1 MAASQSWFDPGNG
14 VPKYRQLQQVLEELI
29 DRLQPGDPLPPER
42 QLELEYGVSRV
53 TVRQALQQLVL
64 AGRLERIQGR
74 GTFVARPKLEQVL
87 ALTSFTEDMIQRGLR
102 PGSRTL
108 GVEQLAA
115 SPSVAQH
122 LRLPEGSPVLML
134 RRLRL
139 ADDEPMALETVYLP
153 ASRFPDLTQTDLT
166 NRSLYAWLA
175 ERHGVELTHATQ
187 TIEATVLGA
196 EEARLLEVAPGI
208 PAFRLERVSYDQFGR
223 PVELVRSLYR
233 GDRYKLH
240 ARLERPRG
248 TTPSSASL
256 RRREAGGDDR

>member
-1 MAASQSWFDPGNG
+1 MARRGWFDPNNG
-14 VPKYRQLQQVLEELI
+14 VPKYRQLQHVLEEMI

-42 QLELEYGVSRV
+42 ELEQEFGVSRV

-74 GTFVARPKLEQVL
+74 GTFVARPKVEQVL
-87 ALTSFTEDMIQRGLR
+87 ALTSFSEEMVQRGMR

-108 GVEQLAA
+108 GVERIAA
-115 SPSVAQH
+115 RGPIAQA
-122 LRLPEGSPVLML
+122 LELPEGAAVLVL

-153 ASRFPDLTQTDLT
+153 AERFPDLERTDLT

-175 ERHGVELTHATQ
+175 ERHGVELSHATQ

-196 EEARLLEVAPGI
+196 EDARLLEVAPGM

-248 TTPSSASL
+248 
-256 RRREAGGDDR
+256 RR

>member
-1 MAASQSWFDPGNG
+1 MARRGWFDPNNG
-14 VPKYRQLQQVLEELI
+14 VPKYRQLQHVLEEMI

-42 QLELEYGVSRV
+42 ELEQEFGVSRV

-74 GTFVARPKLEQVL
+74 GTFVARPKVEQVL
-87 ALTSFTEDMIQRGLR
+87 ALTSFSEEMVQRGMR

-108 GVEQLAA
+108 GVQRIAA
-115 SPSVAQH
+115 RGPIAQA
-122 LRLPEGSPVLML
+122 LELPEGAAVLVL

-153 ASRFPDLTQTDLT
+153 AERFPDLEQTDLT

-175 ERHGVELTHATQ
+175 ERHGVELSHATQ

-196 EEARLLEVAPGI
+196 EDARLLEVAPGM

-240 ARLERPRG
+240 ARLERPWG
-248 TTPSSASL
+248 
-256 RRREAGGDDR
+256 RR

>member
-1 MAASQSWFDPGNG
+1 MAASQSWFDSGNG

-64 AGRLERIQGR
+64 AGRLERVQGR

-108 GVEQLAA
+108 GVEQLTAGR
-115 SPSVAQH
+115 SVAQH
-122 LRLPEGSPVLML
+122 LRLPEGSPVLVL
-134 RRLRL
+134 RRVRL

-153 ASRFPDLTQTDLT
+153 ASRFPDLAQTDLT

-175 ERHGVELTHATQ
+175 ERHGVELAHATQ

-196 EEARLLEVAPGI
+196 EDARLLEVAPGM

-248 TTPSSASL
+248 ATPSGSSL